1 MNNGERYIARAL
13 AAGDE
18 TTAAA
23 LFKTFADVWRETG
36 DIRLAWLGAVQIARR
51 VAVADTLTNFPAF
64 ARVVRGDDEAA
75 KSTVMRA
82 LVQSV
87 EMTAAGLDRNASI
100 AMEFPEGVAVAI
112 LRMRQFQSE
121 MASPPKPAPKPAK
134 LAAMPLPDDIET
146 EQGN

>member
-1 MNNGERYIARAL
+1 MNHGERYIARAL
-13 AAGDE
+13 AVGDE

-64 ARVVRGDDEAA
+64 GRIMRGDDEPA

-82 LVQSV
+82 LVDSV
-87 EMTAAGLDRNASI
+87 EMTAAGLDRNASLG
-100 AMEFPEGVAVAI
+100 MEFPEGVATAI
-112 LRMRQFQSE
+112 LRMRQFQTE
-121 MASPPKPAPKPAK
+121 MAMPAKSGPKPAS
-134 LAAMPLPDDIET
+134 LAALPLPDDIE
-146 EQGN
+146 QGA